1 MMIKL
6 RTKFLH
12 SILKVSPSAGFN
24 RQLSSPDEIEIS
36 DDLADEMK
44 AVLNS
49 ILQKGT
55 SDSGRIVDYS
65 KIKTLPEYAAYQQ
78 LADQL
83 ASFNLSQLKTREEK
97 LAFWINLYNA
107 LVIDAVIRE
116 NVKESVTESQLGV
129 LAFFQNAA
137 YWINNQRFSLDDIEH
152 GVLRANQGFPYFP
165 GKQFSSSD
173 PRQEAV
179 IHPMDPRIHFALNC
193 ASISCPPIAF
203 YSAGQIDSQLNLASR
218 SFVQQDL
225 KIDPKR
231 NTILISRI
239 FSWYRTD
246 FGGKAGILHFLVDH
260 LDDLD
265 TISWI
270 NSNRNK
276 VRIQHKEY
284 DWRLNKIKK

>member
-165 GKQFSSSD
+165 GSHFSSSD
-173 PRQEAV
+173 PRLEAV
-179 IHPMDPRIHFALNC
+179 VYPMDPRIHFALNC
-193 ASISCPPIAF
+193 ASQSCPPIA
-203 YSAGQIDSQLNLASR
+203 YYQAE
-218 SFVQQDL
+218 
-225 KIDPKR
+225 KIDEQLDLAAANFINAETR
-231 NTILISRI
+231 LDESGVVLNISRV
-239 FSWYRTD
+239 FKWYQAD
-246 FGGKAGILHFLVDH
+246 FGGRKGVLETLLHYLPKKDPRAVL
-260 LDDLD
+260 LDSFGYK
-265 TISWI
+265 TMIKYSKYNW
-270 NSNRNK
+270 N
-276 VRIQHKEY
+276 
-284 DWRLNKIKK
+284 LNAL